1 MHAMLLCAGLGT
13 RLRPLTD
20 ERPKPLVPLV
30 NRALASFALDALA
43 RHGVRHVVA
52 NAHHLAAQIDP
63 GLRPWCERLGL
74 SLTTLTEA
82 AILGTG
88 GGIRNALP
96 HLGGGDFVVFN
107 GDVLAAPDLGAVVA
121 HHRATGALMTM
132 VLRDDPRA
140 EKAGVIEVTAAGR
153 VVRML
158 DEGPAASEPTTRG
171 LFTGIYVL
179 SSAVADELPAEG
191 CVVRHTLRRLLA
203 KGARV
208 SGVVDRSPW
217 YDLGTPAAYAEASFA
232 LASGALAWPGWA
244 APADGVVRGDGVRV
258 AEGVTVQGPAV
269 LGDGASVTGAGVVRG
284 CIAWDGATLEAPAE
298 RVIASLGHRVAI
310 P

>member
-30 NRALASFALDALA
+30 NRPLASFALDALA

-52 NAHHLAAQIDP
+52 NAHHLAAQVDP

-74 SLTTLTEA
+74 SLTTLTET

-158 DEGPAASEPTTRG
+158 NEGAPASEPTTRG

-179 SSAVADELPAEG
+179 SSAVADELPTEG

-232 LASGALAWPGWA
+232 LASGALAWPGWR
-244 APADGVVRGDGVRV
+244 APDDGVVRGEGVRV
-258 AEGVTVQGPAV
+258 AEGVTVEGPAV
-269 LGDGASVTGAGVVRG
+269 LGDGVTVTGAGLARG
-284 CIAWDGATLEAPAE
+284 CIAWDGAALEAPAE
-298 RVIASLGHRVAI
+298 RVIASRNHRVAI